1 MVSLGVPKFEGRKG
15 LSMLRKNKDG
25 RLERLQPDGAWTEVP
40 EHEQPESVRH
50 QPAVSTVGAETA
62 VGTVGVAV
70 DWSQLS
76 DLFAD
81 APALEDAQAEHADAA
96 RQALVLHSSKEDA
109 DADRGLGAGAA
120 AGGDLAGAVH
130 SAGAGHGALD
140 AAAAPS
146 GPGPA
151 AGRGPGSD
159 GPAGGPLEFTPE
171 GPLDLGEIP
180 GLTSGDG
187 KAGTAGTRNVLAKLR
202 ARRGI
207 AQVGD
212 RPPAV
217 RVEVATSAARPRG
230 PAVRDTTEH
239 RLVKREKA
247 RNGAVST
254 RVQDKPAPK
263 SLAEAPRWMQELFE
277 SHFRSVRTLELRK
290 SMNRMKLSRLD
301 YAIGWMVML
310 EAARRDPSI
319 LHVRKD
325 GSTVGAA

>member
-140 AAAAPS
+140 AAAAAA
-146 GPGPA
+146 GPDPA
-151 AGRGPGSD
+151 ASGGA
-159 GPAGGPLEFTPE
+159 PAN
-171 GPLDLGEIP
+171 
-180 GLTSGDG
+180 GD
-187 KAGTAGTRNVLAKLR
+187 
-202 ARRGI
+202 
-207 AQVGD
+207 
-212 RPPAV
+212 
-217 RVEVATSAARPRG
+217 
-230 PAVRDTTEH
+230 
-239 RLVKREKA
+239 
-247 RNGAVST
+247 
-254 RVQDKPAPK
+254 
-263 SLAEAPRWMQELFE
+263 
-277 SHFRSVRTLELRK
+277 
-290 SMNRMKLSRLD
+290 
-301 YAIGWMVML
+301 
-310 EAARRDPSI
+310 
-319 LHVRKD
+319 
-325 GSTVGAA
+325 

>member
-1 MVSLGVPKFEGRKG
+1 
-15 LSMLRKNKDG
+15 MLRKNKDG

-40 EHEQPESVRH
+40 EHEQPESVRR

-76 DLFAD
+76 HLFAD
-81 APALEDAQAEHADAA
+81 APALEDAQAEHAARAGAEHADAA
-96 RQALVLHSSKEDA
+96 RQALVLHSNKEDAKEDA

-151 AGRGPGSD
+151 AGSGPGSD

-187 KAGTAGTRNVLAKLR
+187 KAGTAGTRSVHAKLR
-202 ARRGI
+202 ARRG
-207 AQVGD
+207 
-212 RPPAV
+212 
-217 RVEVATSAARPRG
+217 
-230 PAVRDTTEH
+230 
-239 RLVKREKA
+239 
-247 RNGAVST
+247 
-254 RVQDKPAPK
+254 
-263 SLAEAPRWMQELFE
+263 
-277 SHFRSVRTLELRK
+277 
-290 SMNRMKLSRLD
+290 
-301 YAIGWMVML
+301 
-310 EAARRDPSI
+310 
-319 LHVRKD
+319 
-325 GSTVGAA
+325 